1 MELYQLRY
9 FVELA
14 RQKSFT
20 QAARRL
26 DLATPAL
33 SVQIQKLEEEL
44 GVRLFLRGQK
54 QTVLTPAGEV
64 LFVKAQTLL
73 GMADSVKQSV
83 AEVTE
88 LRAGRLTVA
97 FVPALGTYWLPEV
110 FRAFRREFPCV
121 RLALE
126 EDDSVGVAARVE
138 DSSSELGF
146 LELPI
151 NDQLFDIESVWEE
164 PVLALLPNDHPL
176 AALPELKLQQLA
188 QEAFV
193 VQRGPSHQQTLEAC
207 RRAGFEPRLACEC
220 SDKETAMALVQA
232 SLGVMLLPQL
242 AAHASRRE
250 LAVVPIREPK
260 LVRQFGLVSR
270 RGQQLSAAATAFVE
284 RIKKTPFPRGDGAPA
299 KPGGRGKAR
308 PAAAAAPKPAP
319 PETRAPETLLTPL
332 KFLDRGGRMCA
343 QKPAIRHL
351 GQSLSYSEF
360 VQRVN
365 RLASALKSA
374 GLAPGD
380 RVAFLSPNTA
390 PMLEAHFGVPLAG
403 GVLVPINVRLTA
415 GEIACVLNHSGAQF
429 LFVDADLAAAVRPV
443 CEHLEYPLKVIE
455 LPAEGRNKRVG
466 DAAYEAFLETGSP
479 RPVEW
484 SLKDETDLIS
494 LNYTSGTTGRPK
506 GVMITHRGAYLNAL
520 GNIIELGL
528 TEASRVLWTLPMYH
542 CNGWGIAWAATAV
555 GATHIC
561 LRRFEPGLAWQ
572 LIIDERPTHFC
583 GSPNLLAQLLNHPG
597 RPKQLAV
604 PPTIFVGGAPP
615 SAELIQQWETLGA
628 RVVHGYGL
636 TETCGGYAVCQ
647 RQSSWGDGAPV
658 DRAQLLLSQGV
669 PLVTGDPLRVVD
681 EQLRDVPAD
690 GQTVGEVV
698 MRGATVTPGYYK
710 EAEATAR
717 DFRGGWFQS
726 GDLAVMRPDGY
737 IELRDRRRDVIIHDG
752 EHLSSVEV
760 EQTLCQHPVV
770 AEAAVVG
777 VPDSAQGEVPKAFVV
792 LRAGTK
798 ATASDL
804 IGFCKERLAEFKC
817 PVRVEFVTR
826 LPRTPTG
833 KLQKFLL
840 REREWAGQ
848 KTRIQGV

>member
-44 GVRLFLRGQK
+44 GARLFLRGQK

-138 DSSSELGF
+138 DSSAELGF
-146 LELPI
+146 LELPA
-151 NDQLFDIESVWEE
+151 NDQLFEIESVWEE

-176 AALPELKLQQLA
+176 AGLPELKLQQLA

-193 VQRGPSHQQTLEAC
+193 VQRGVSHQQTLEAC

-242 AAHASRRE
+242 AAHASRLE

-260 LVRQFGLVSR
+260 LVRQFGLVGR
-270 RGQQLSAAATAFVE
+270 RGQPLSAAAGAFIE
-284 RIKKTPFPRGDGAPA
+284 LIKKTPFPRGDDSQA
-299 KPGGRGKAR
+299 KPNRSKAR
-308 PAAAAAPKPAP
+308 AAAPASPKAASAEARP
-319 PETRAPETLLTPL
+319 PETLLTPL
-332 KFLDRGGRMCA
+332 KFLDRGGRLA
-343 QKPAIRHL
+343 GAKPAIL
-351 GQSLSYSEF
+351 DGDVSISYAQF

-365 RLASALKSA
+365 CLASALTSA
-374 GLAPGD
+374 GLSPGD
-380 RVAFLSPNTA
+380 RVALLVHNTA

-429 LFVDADLAAAVRPV
+429 LLLDSELAPTVRPV
-443 CEHLEYPLKVIE
+443 CEHLDYPVKVID
-455 LPAEGRNKRVG
+455 LPAEGRAKRVG
-466 DAAYEAFLETGSP
+466 ESTYEAFLETGSP
-479 RPVEW
+479 KPVSW

-528 TEASRVLWTLPMYH
+528 TEAARVLWTLPMYH

-561 LRRFEPGLAWQ
+561 LRRFEPALAWR
-572 LIIDERPTHFC
+572 LLVEERATHLC
-583 GSPNLLAQLLNHPG
+583 GSPNLLAQLLNYAD
-597 RPKQLAV
+597 RPRQLAG
-604 PPTIFVGGAPP
+604 PLTIFVGGAPP
-615 SAELIQQWETLGA
+615 SAELIQNWELLGA

-647 RQSSWGDGAPV
+647 RQSSWEKAAPA
-658 DRAQLLLSQGV
+658 DRARLLLSQGM
-669 PLVTGDPLRVVD
+669 PLVIGDPLRVVD

-690 GQTVGEVV
+690 GQTVGEVI

-717 DFRGGWFQS
+717 DFRGGWFHS

-737 IELRDRRRDVIIHDG
+737 IELRDRRRDLIIHDG

-777 VPDSAQGEVPKAFVV
+777 VPDSAHGEVPKAFVV

-798 ATASDL
+798 ATATDL

-848 KTRIQGV
+848 KTRIRGV